1 MYMFFWGAATSAHQ
15 VEGENK
21 NDWTEWEKK
30 NATRLAEKAKQ
41 NPPKGGWPVFLSV
54 GIASPLNPE
63 NYLSGPACDHYNR
76 YEEDFEMAKSLGHN
90 AHRFSIEWS
99 RIEPEKGKFDENE
112 VEHYRKVVKALRARG
127 IEPFVTLWHWPLPL
141 WAARMGGWKKRKM
154 ARYFARYTEHIV
166 RALGNEITYW
176 ITLNEPEIYA
186 KNSYFAGVW
195 PPQKHSIFAYF
206 RVLRNLGRGHR
217 HAYYIIKKINP
228 NAMVGI
234 AKNNIYFDA
243 APKNIVN
250 LALKS
255 IADRWWNRHFL
266 DKIKGAQD
274 FIGLNF
280 YFRNRIHYGFGK
292 NENKTVSDM
301 GRELYPEGIYH
312 VLKDLARYRLPIV
325 ITENGVADA
334 RDVYRAQ
341 FIKETITHI
350 LRAKK
355 EGVDVRGY
363 FHWSLLDNFEWN
375 KGFWPRFGLIEM
387 NYRTMERKIRPSAYE
402 YERIIEEA
410 KKE

>member
-1 MYMFFWGAATSAHQ
+1 MFFWGAATSAHQ

-21 NDWTEWEKK
+21 NDWSEWEKK
-30 NATRLAEKAKQ
+30 NAAQLAEKAKQ
-41 NPPKGGWPVFLSV
+41 NPPKGGWPVYISV

-63 NYLSGPACDHYNR
+63 NYISGAACDHYNR

-99 RIEPEKGKFDENE
+99 RIEPEQGKFDEQE
-112 VEHYRKVVKALRARG
+112 IEHYRNVVKALRARG

-141 WAARMGGWKKRKM
+141 WAARMGGWKKRRM
-154 ARYFARYTEHIV
+154 AKYFARYAEHII
-166 RALGNEITYW
+166 RALRNEVTYW

-186 KNSYFAGVW
+186 KNSYLTGKC
-195 PPQKHSIFAYF
+195 PPQKHSILAYF
-206 RVLRNLGRGHR
+206 KTLRNLARGHR
-217 HAYYIIKKINP
+217 YAYRIIKKTNQ

-243 APKNIVN
+243 SPKNIIDRT
-250 LALKS
+250 LKS

-266 DKIKGAQD
+266 DKIKDTQD

-292 NENKTVSDM
+292 EENRTVSDT
-301 GRELYPEGIYH
+301 GWELYPEGIYH
-312 VLKDLARYRLPIV
+312 VLKDLARYRLPIIV
-325 ITENGVADA
+325 TENGIADA
-334 RDVYRAQ
+334 RDAHRAQ
-341 FIKETITHI
+341 FIKETIGHL

-363 FHWSLLDNFEWN
+363 LHWALLDNFEWA

-387 NYRTMERKIRPSAYE
+387 NYRTMERRIRKSAHE
-402 YERIIEEA
+402 YARLIAELKDI
-410 KKE
+410 